1 MQNNTLLVDLG
12 IFRCLS
18 QYICKNIEINMQ
30 KHIKS
35 YKQGCFLVL
44 VWNKYFIRKLC
55 YMYVLRT
62 EKLWIIYYLDDLKD
76 IYTFWILFFYLSEG
90 IGKSL
95 YIDNINKR

>member
-1 MQNNTLLVDLG
+1 
-12 IFRCLS
+12 
-18 QYICKNIEINMQ
+18 
-30 KHIKS
+30 
-35 YKQGCFLVL
+35 
-44 VWNKYFIRKLC
+44 
-55 YMYVLRT
+55 MYVLRT